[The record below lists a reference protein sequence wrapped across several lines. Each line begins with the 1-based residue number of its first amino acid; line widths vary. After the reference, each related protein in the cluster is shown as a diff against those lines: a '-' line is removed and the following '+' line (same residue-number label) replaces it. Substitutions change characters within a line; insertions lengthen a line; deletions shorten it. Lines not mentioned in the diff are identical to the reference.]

1 MTSLLVEPHVSL
13 AKGAEFPRIYT
24 VPSCV
29 RSSGDEA
36 VELAR
41 MAGLTLDGW
50 QEFVLAQSL
59 GETEAQRWAAFE
71 VGLSCARQNGK
82 NEILVARELA
92 GLFLLGERLLIHT
105 AHEAVTSNEAF
116 RRLLDVIEDTPSFMR
131 RVKDIK
137 KGKGQEGLELKNG
150 QRIQF
155 KTRTKS
161 AGRGF
166 TADLLVL
173 DEAMIIPESSYGAL
187 LPTLSARP
195 NSQIWFTGSAVDKE
209 VHEDGV
215 VFARVRE
222 RGIQGDPSLAYF
234 EFSAPGDNPSV
245 MSDDELD
252 SLDNWALANPGLGV
266 RISADHVGKERRSMD
281 PRTFA
286 VERLGVGDW
295 PRTDGLD
302 GVVIT
307 PEDWA
312 RCIDPESRKTGSVC
326 FSLDVSP
333 DRAYGA
339 IGVSGWRQDGRVHVE
354 VVEHRRGTGWMVD
367 RMVELVI
374 AHKPLAVILD
384 ASGAVASLVPEL
396 VEGLRE
402 SDNGNLLLSLPEKEL
417 SLVSARDHAQACGMI
432 YDAVAQDTI
441 RHLGTLELS
450 AAIAG
455 AVKRPLGDS
464 WAWSRKNSAIDISPL
479 VAVTLALW
487 GSFTHGRQVEPKV
500 TDLSDILKGMQD
512 KGEDPFNL

>member
-1 MTSLLVEPHVSL
+1 MTSLLVEQSVS
-13 AKGAEFPRIYT
+13 GVVRPRIFT
-24 VPSCV
+24 VPSFV
-29 RSSGDEA
+29 RSSGAEA

-41 MAGLTLDGW
+41 MAGLTLDAW
-50 QEFVLAQSL
+50 QEFVLAESL
-59 GETEAQRWAAFE
+59 GETDGGRWAAFE
-71 VGLSCARQNGK
+71 VGLACARQNGK

-116 RRLLDVIEDTPSFMR
+116 RRLLDVIEDTPDFMR

-137 KGKGQEGLELKNG
+137 KGKGAEGLELRNG

-195 NSQIWFTGSAVDKE
+195 NPQIWFTGSAVDKE

-222 RGIQGDPSLAYF
+222 RGIQSDPSLAYF
-234 EFSAPGDNPSV
+234 EFSAPGDNPGV
-245 MSDDELD
+245 LSDDQLD
-252 SLDNWALANPGLGV
+252 SMEYWSLANPGLNI
-266 RISADHVGKERRSMD
+266 RITPEHIAKERRSMD

-302 GVVIT
+302 KVVIA

-312 RCIDPESRKTGSVC
+312 KCIDRESHKTGSVC
-326 FSLDVSP
+326 FSIDMSP
-333 DRAYGA
+333 DRSKTSIA
-339 IGVSGWRQDGRVHVE
+339 VSGFRTDGKIHVE
-354 VVEHRRGTGWMVD
+354 IVEDRRGTGWVVD
-367 RMVELVI
+367 RVVELVKD
-374 AHKPLAVILD
+374 HGPLAVILD

-396 VEGLRE
+396 IKALKEDMSG
-402 SDNGNLLLSLPEKEL
+402 DLLYRLPEHEL
-417 SLVSARDHAQACGMI
+417 TLVSAREHAQACGMI
-432 YDAVAQDTI
+432 YDAVEQDMV
-441 RHLGTLELS
+441 RHLGTSELRS
-450 AAIAG
+450 AIMG
-455 AVKRPLGDS
+455 AVERPLGDA
-464 WAWSRKNSAIDISPL
+464 WAWSRKNSTVDICPL

-487 GSFTHGRQVEPKV
+487 GSQTHLKAPKPEAI
-500 TDLSDILKGMQD
+500 DLAEVQREMIEA
-512 KGEDPFNL
+512 GEDLGYDPFA